1 MKRML
6 PALCLAALLAMGVF
20 SMEAHAMTMEVR
32 PCWQAAPFLVAYTRA
47 GENCRDMGELYSL
60 SGNNT
65 QVLAYRASPG
75 IQPEAGTYAL
85 ENLEETGEISGR
97 LRAVILGGYP
107 NLSADGLQDRAN
119 AWLRGQNKPE
129 VENLQ
134 TGEALLATQIT
145 LWKLLEPG
153 AFPKGLGYDGW
164 KDLTSPAWAGYR
176 SQVRDLESLTQVP
189 TEHTASNI
197 LSLCAYLENLRPI
210 EEKAPLISDAALAK
224 ASYEA
229 TQLGDG
235 TWRIAVAVPLEETAV
250 AGEALTLKALCGGQE
265 QSIPVEGQQ
274 TYSFSF
280 EGLATPRAVMV
291 TLEGIQ
297 QGNDVYL
304 LSGESARLLGLV
316 RGQVPVRGQ
325 ITLSPDRI
333 LRISKTSGPEEGSVP
348 LENIQFNLYLA
359 ATLEQ
364 LQRGEV
370 SLGAEPTAQEA
381 ESCQRAENLVAILST
396 DKNGQASYN
405 FTAGENPD
413 GVYLVVEQFCAGT
426 TGPVDPFYV
435 SIPSEGGYIQELHL
449 ENGLETQPELTLSVT
464 QRGRTEDTFGV
475 GQLQTW
481 YIRAS
486 IPAGMSAAKTYTLW
500 DLLPEG
506 MDYGEADIRVVL
518 ETRAEESLRLVPN
531 IHYSMKVE
539 NGELEI
545 SLTPAGMAYTAA
557 NRGQGAQ
564 EPGILVT
571 FEAMLNQSAPLGQP
585 ISHRARLSYVN
596 GAGISYS
603 KTSPWAKVETG
614 GFSLRKI
621 DPSGQPLPGNTY
633 RLVRAAGEGERP
645 EEILN
650 VAGVEIPVVSVTF
663 LAGGDIQ
670 REAVTNKEGRAD
682 FSGLAYGAYYLVEIR
697 GTGEE
702 PVPVLVDRESH
713 QDGSDARQDKTI
725 QLVSTRVLLPDT
737 GGMGPA
743 VLTGMGLLAVL
754 CAGCLLLMN
763 RRRAY

>member
-6 PALCLAALLAMGVF
+6 PVLCLAALLAMGAF
-20 SMEAHAMTMEVR
+20 SMEVNAMTMEDR
-32 PCWQAAPFLVAYTRA
+32 PCWQAAPFLAAYTRS
-47 GENCRDMGELYSL
+47 GENCRDLGELYSL
-60 SGNNT
+60 SWNDT

-75 IQPEAGTYAL
+75 TQPEAGTYTL
-85 ENLEETGEISGR
+85 GNLEETGEISGR
-97 LRAVILGGYP
+97 LRAVLLGGYP

-119 AWLRGQNKPE
+119 IWLRGQNKPE

-153 AFPKGLGYDGW
+153 AFPKGPVCDGW

-176 SQVRDLESLTQVP
+176 SKVRDLESLNQVP

-197 LSLCAYLENLRPI
+197 LSLCIYLENLKPV
-210 EEKAPLISDAALAK
+210 EEKTPLISDAALAK

-229 TQLGDG
+229 TQLEDG
-235 TWRIAVAVPLEETAV
+235 TWRIAVEVPLEESGV
-250 AGEALTLKALCGGQE
+250 AGEALTLKALCEGRE
-265 QSIPVEGQQ
+265 QSILVEGQQ
-274 TYSFSF
+274 TYSFYF
-280 EGLATPRAVMV
+280 EGLSAPRAVTV
-291 TLEGIQ
+291 TLEGVQ
-297 QGNDVYL
+297 QGNDGYL
-304 LSGESARLLGLV
+304 LSGESACLLGLV
-316 RGQVPVRGQ
+316 RGQVPVRGE

-333 LRISKTSGPEEGSVP
+333 LRISKTSGPEEGRVP
-348 LENIQFNLYLA
+348 LENIQFNLFLA

-396 DKNGQASYN
+396 DENGQASYN
-405 FTAGENPD
+405 FTAGGSPD

-426 TGPVDPFYV
+426 TGPVDPFYI
-435 SIPSEGGYIQELHL
+435 SIPSEGGYIQEIHL

-464 QRGRTEDTFGV
+464 RRGRTEGTFSV
-475 GQLQTW
+475 GQPQTW
-481 YIRAS
+481 YIWGS

-506 MDYGEADIRVVL
+506 MDYAEADVWVVL
-518 ETRAEESLRLVPN
+518 ETRAGESLRLVPN

-539 NGELEI
+539 EGELEI

-557 NRGQGAQ
+557 NRGEGIREA
-564 EPGILVT
+564 GILVT
-571 FEAMLNQSAPLGQP
+571 FEAILNENAPLGQP
-585 ISHRARLSYVN
+585 ISHRARLSYIN

-614 GFSLRKI
+614 GFSLRKT
-621 DPSGQPLPGNTY
+621 DSSGQPLAGNTY
-633 RLVRAAGEGERP
+633 RLVRAAAKGEKP
-645 EEILN
+645 EDTLN
-650 VAGVEIPVVSVTF
+650 VAGSTIPVVFVSF
-663 LAGGDIQ
+663 LAEGHIQ
-670 REAVTNKEGRAD
+670 QETATNQEGRAD
-682 FSGLAYGAYYLVEIR
+682 FSGLAYGTYYLVEIR

-702 PVPVLVDRESH
+702 PVSVMVDRESH
-713 QDGSDARQDKTI
+713 QDKTI

-737 GGMGPA
+737 GGMGAA
-743 VLTGMGLLAVL
+743 VFTGLGLLAVFF
-754 CAGCLLLMN
+754 AGCLLVMN
-763 RRRAY
+763 RRQSY